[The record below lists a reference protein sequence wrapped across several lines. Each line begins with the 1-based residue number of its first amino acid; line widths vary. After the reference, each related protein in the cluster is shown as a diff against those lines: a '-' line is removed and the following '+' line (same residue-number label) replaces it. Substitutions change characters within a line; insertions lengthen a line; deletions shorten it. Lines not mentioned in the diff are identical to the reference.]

1 MTFKGKRKARVTGKR
16 SGERER
22 NLNGRRT
29 GCSLELV
36 GAGRLVWPTG
46 ADTRRKHTRRNVARF
61 VASRMVYRHTCSHG
75 YSRTLPCEYIYIYTW
90 PYHLQGGPFIF
101 DTVYCVRVAFFLGY
115 CCCKRFEIVHCA
127 VLSCDIVEILY
138 QSRMRVERIFFFF
151 LGGGEGRKLQ
161 TV

>member
-1 MTFKGKRKARVTGKR
+1 MRV
-16 SGERER
+16 
-22 NLNGRRT
+22 
-29 GCSLELV
+29 
-36 GAGRLVWPTG
+36 
-46 ADTRRKHTRRNVARF
+46 
-61 VASRMVYRHTCSHG
+61 
-75 YSRTLPCEYIYIYTW
+75 YIYIYTW

-151 LGGGEGRKLQ
+151 LGGGGRGKSCRQFEVRFVLEILCNLMSDNIQ
-161 TV
+161 RTGFSYRC

>member
-1 MTFKGKRKARVTGKR
+1 MTFKGKRKARVAGKR

-61 VASRMVYRHTCSHG
+61 VASRTVHRHTCSHG
-75 YSRTLPCEYIYIYTW
+75 YSRTLPREYIYLASIIY
-90 PYHLQGGPFIF
+90 
-101 DTVYCVRVAFFLGY
+101 RVALSSLTRCIVFVSRSSSGY
-115 CCCKRFEIVHCA
+115 CCWKKFEIVHCA

-138 QSRMRVERIFFFF
+138 QSRMRVERDGYFVCFFSFC
-151 LGGGEGRKLQ
+151 LRKL
-161 TV
+161 